1 MKSLSQN
8 PSRRNHRQELDRHC
22 LTAIELNMVMT
33 NRKTNT
39 LALDAANAKHK
50 VRLIDFE
57 AGEYLHMSGVGT
69 TKKLDWAWLGFA
81 KQAEVLK
88 QRAEERG
95 EVGHLEPS
103 TALSWSNQTLTDSL
117 LRSCLFHCAQHGKT
131 KPSPIC

>member
-1 MKSLSQN
+1 
-8 PSRRNHRQELDRHC
+8 
-22 LTAIELNMVMT
+22 MT

-95 EVGHLEPS
+95 ESWPFRTIHRSPLEQPN
-103 TALSWSNQTLTDSL
+103 T
-117 LRSCLFHCAQHGKT
+117 HG
-131 KPSPIC
+131 